1 MTTSTRSEL
10 IAARNVLARRRA
22 NTADAAEQAA
32 IDEALA
38 QLNDAIED
46 IDLASLL
53 QAAGI
58 VARATDALERVV
70 ASARMGPFDT
80 FLGDIQQAIGR
91 LNERLDEMQA
101 AERLP
106 PAPLEPGA
114 LPDEAVP
121 AAPAARTRG
130 AMAAEPATPPP
141 APAAPPPAAASPAA
155 AADDGVPH
163 PIASRTFADLRDEY
177 AAFYDRCHL
186 RPEFAPNVDFYVS
199 RLIRFKPT
207 YVQLGESL
215 GIPWVF
221 IGVVHGMECGFNFGT
236 HLHNGDPLSARTVRV
251 PKGRPPTGE
260 PPFTWL
266 ESARDAL
273 MLKRLHEVGDWSLP
287 HLLYLLEAYNG
298 FGYRSRGIPTPYL
311 WSFSTL
317 YRAGKFVADG
327 MFDASA
333 VSKQCGAALMLR
345 ALQERGA
352 V

>member
-1 MTTSTRSEL
+1 MPTSTRSDL

-22 NTADAAEQAA
+22 NTADTAEQAT
-32 IDEALA
+32 IDEALS

-58 VARATDALERVV
+58 VARATDALEGVV

-80 FLGDIQQAIGR
+80 FLGDMQQAIGR
-91 LNERLDEMQA
+91 LNARLDEMQA
-101 AERLP
+101 SERLP
-106 PAPLEPGA
+106 PAPLETGA
-114 LPDEAVP
+114 LPDEAAPV
-121 AAPAARTRG
+121 ASTRGAPAAEATAPPAG
-130 AMAAEPATPPP
+130 TATPPRSP
-141 APAAPPPAAASPAA
+141 TIPPPTPAAEDAIPR
-155 AADDGVPH
+155 
-163 PIASRTFADLRDEY
+163 PIHSRKFADLRDEY
-177 AAFYDRCHL
+177 ASFYDRCRV

-199 RLIRFKPT
+199 RLTKFKPT
-207 YVQLGESL
+207 YLQVATSL

-221 IGVVHGMECGFNFGT
+221 IGIVHGMECGFNFGT

-251 PKGRPPTGE
+251 PKGRPPAGE

-273 MLKRLHEVGDWSLP
+273 MLKRLHEVTDWSLP

-298 FGYRSRGIPTPYL
+298 FGYRPRGIPTPYL

-317 YRAGKFVADG
+317 YRSGKFVADG
-327 MFDASA
+327 VFDPNA

-345 ALQERGA
+345 TLQERGA